1 MAIKFKMVPRKNL
14 GDDQKEHPEKQYA
27 QMVCGDLVTFEEL
40 IEEVTDSSGVSS
52 ASVKAVLDRVNVVSI
67 RHLRNGRRVN
77 LGELGNLRFSFGS
90 DGVTDA
96 KDFDVSMIR
105 EPRVCFFPGKALRIA
120 KSRTNFEKVAS
131 EDKNEGGGSGE
142 DDRPVIE

>member
-14 GDDQKEHPEKQYA
+14 GNDQKEYPEKMYA
-27 QMVCGDLVTFEEL
+27 QMVCGDLVTFEDL
-40 IEEVTDSSGVSS
+40 IEEVTDSSGVGS
-52 ASVKAVLDRVNVVSI
+52 ASVKAVFDRINVVVI

-77 LGELGNLRFSFGS
+77 LGEVGNLRFSFGS
-90 DGVTDA
+90 AGVTDV
-96 KDFDVSMIR
+96 KNFDVRMIR

-120 KSRTNFEKVAS
+120 KSRTNFEKVATS
-131 EDKNEGGGSGE
+131 EEGKDEDPE